1 MNPEERKERKCF
13 GDVRNGVKEK
23 REDGGGGGKE
33 EENFPPTLHLSR
45 LGLDQ

>member
-23 REDGGGGGKE
+23 REDGGGE
-33 EENFPPTLHLSR
+33 EKKRKTFLLPSTSLAW
-45 LGLDQ
+45 G

>member
-23 REDGGGGGKE
+23 REDGGGGE
-33 EENFPPTLHLSR
+33 EKKRKTFLLPSTSLAW
-45 LGLDQ
+45 G